1 MKKQAIAKQH
11 RQSCYPYA
19 QTDDKYEK
27 AGRLGKGD
35 VRPGCW
41 YDCYIIQISKLAI
54 VPRLL
59 RLFARWTIKEVR
71 QTDLRRRRIVSALL
85 GRTTV
90 SALLGVAAAVLLAVG
105 LLSVKVASKKTD
117 EEK

>member
-1 MKKQAIAKQH
+1 M
-11 RQSCYPYA
+11 
-19 QTDDKYEK
+19 
-27 AGRLGKGD
+27 
-35 VRPGCW
+35 
-41 YDCYIIQISKLAI
+41 
-54 VPRLL
+54 
-59 RLFARWTIKEVR
+59 R

-85 GRTTV
+85 GRTAV

>member
-1 MKKQAIAKQH
+1 MRSLEQHIATEFFGAATTESSGKTSATPCATAT
-11 RQSCYPYA
+11 RFLRWLLDVY
-19 QTDDKYEK
+19 
-27 AGRLGKGD
+27 GLRLGL
-35 VRPGCW
+35 R
-41 YDCYIIQISKLAI
+41 I
-54 VPRLL
+54 VLTRLL
-59 RLFARWTIKEVR
+59 VRL
-71 QTDLRRRRIVSALL
+71 LRRRRIVSALL